1 LRTRL
6 ANITL
11 QRYVFS
17 VSKDADELD
26 VTAVRALAHPL
37 RLRMLDLLRFDGPA
51 TATMLARRL
60 GESSGST
67 SYHLRQ
73 LARHGFIEEAAK
85 RGGRE
90 RWWSYRERRVSIA
103 GNADSSRVQTLLGEL
118 LSREAYAL
126 HSYLSADVRDA
137 AWDDAAFFQTK
148 ALILTAGELKELSTA
163 IDATVARLKRCR
175 FASWR
180 SGFHSRSRNH
190 DQAASDAGA
199 DRGIDRS
206 PPRAVHLPGE
216 LGAG

>member
-1 LRTRL
+1 
-6 ANITL
+6 
-11 QRYVFS
+11 VP
-17 VSKDADELD
+17 KHADELD

-73 LARHGFIEEAAK
+73 LARHGFIEEVVR

-90 RWWSYRERRVSIA
+90 RWWSYQERRVSIA
-103 GNADSSRVQTLLGEL
+103 GNADSRSVQTLLGEL

-126 HSYLSADVRDA
+126 HGYLSADVRDE

-148 ALILTAGELKELSTA
+148 ALMLTAVELKELSTA
-163 IDATVARLKRCR
+163 IDATLSR
-175 FASWR
+175 FGRTAQEDPLR
-180 SGFHSRSRNH
+180 EALPVRVLAFGFPQPIEES
-190 DQAASDAGA
+190 
-199 DRGIDRS
+199 
-206 PPRAVHLPGE
+206 
-216 LGAG
+216 